1 MNTERWR
8 VLSEWH
14 NTWLAAPTEQ
24 RAGLRASFATEH
36 PDLLQV
42 ADELAASSGAVDGFL
57 ETPALVLAARDLAQ
71 DEPPLPEGTS
81 VGPYR
86 IVALLARGGM
96 GDVYRATDPRL
107 GRDVAL
113 KTLTSAERGDGHA
126 VERFLQEARITASLD
141 HPNIVRVFD
150 VGMSNGR
157 PYLVSEL
164 LDGETLRAPIGR
176 GPLAPADARQHRL
189 RPDERPCGRARARVG
204 PSRSQA

>member
-1 MNTERWR
+1 M
-8 VLSEWH
+8 
-14 NTWLAAPTEQ
+14 
-24 RAGLRASFATEH
+24 
-36 PDLLQV
+36 

-141 HPNIVRVFD
+141 HPNIVKVFD

-176 GPLAPADARQHRL
+176 GALPRPTRSASPPLW
-189 RPDERPCGRARARVG
+189 RAAWWPRTRAGWSIAISSPRT
-204 PSRSQA
+204 SS